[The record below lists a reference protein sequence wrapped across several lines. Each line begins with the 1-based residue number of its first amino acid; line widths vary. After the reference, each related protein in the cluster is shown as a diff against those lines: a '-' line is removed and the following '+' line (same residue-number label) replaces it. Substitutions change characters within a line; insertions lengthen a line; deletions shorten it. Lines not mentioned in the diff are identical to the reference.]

1 MTHATMAPASAPRI
15 LEAWLES
22 STEVLCILDAQG
34 TLLRLS
40 AACAQLLGYE
50 PTALAGQPF
59 AALVAPADRAAVAQG
74 WLAGQFS
81 CQCLR
86 QAGPPVGVA
95 WSVSRVA
102 GGGEQLARGRALPA
116 PAPTAPRPLN
126 HVLIEHGFDM
136 VAVLDRQG
144 VYTYVGGATERVL
157 GYRPEEMLGRQGLDF
172 VHPDD
177 LPDVRASLAALC
189 TQSVLTMPEFR
200 FRAADG
206 EWKWLQSTASSQ
218 LANPEIQAFTLS
230 SRDVTEQRRKEYEL
244 AKSEQRFR
252 LLFDND
258 LTLTTFQTADGRVLD
273 ANQALL
279 TFLKKEKHELL
290 DRTSAE
296 FLPADVRA
304 LFREKHALAASGQ
317 RVRFETQVQLPG
329 IGARTLKVTKTP
341 LIAKGEVVGIHCG
354 MQDITAMAA
363 AQHLIQRQAA
373 QLTTIL
379 ESITDAFF
387 SLDKDMNF
395 TYLNRETERLLGVN
409 RAECLGRNI
418 WDLFPDEVDSP
429 YYYNYVRASE
439 TGQTRHFEA
448 FFKPTS
454 SWFEVKAFPSTEGL
468 SVYFSDITDRLESDR
483 QIEQLALVART
494 TDNGVIITDAHDR
507 IDWVNESFTKHTG
520 YTLAEVAG
528 KTPGEVLHG
537 PETDQPTVE
546 HIRTRMTQRRPF
558 SATLLHYKKSG
569 KKVWLSM
576 DITPVYDE
584 AGQLTQFITLFQN
597 ITYRKEIEASQAKMT
612 QDLYRQNRDLQQFA
626 YVISHNLRGPL
637 SNALGLATLL
647 TKADK
652 SATSFDTTLGLL
664 SQSMTQVD
672 TVLKDLNTVLAIR
685 DQQDVQEPEQVPLA
699 DVCQQAMHDLREA
712 LHQCGG
718 QVQLTAPA
726 SLRISGNRAYL
737 YSIFYNL
744 LSNSIKYRSPERPLA
759 VTIRCASEAGSGA
772 CISFADNGSGF
783 DMYKAGSE
791 VFQLYKRFHTNQRG
805 RGIGLFLVKTHVEAM
820 GGKIEVTSA
829 VDAGTLFNIHLDP
842 H

>member
-1 MTHATMAPASAPRI
+1 MAITSDTRI

-22 STEVLCILDAQG
+22 SAEVLCVLDAQG
-34 TLLRLS
+34 QVLRTS
-40 AACAQLLGYE
+40 AACAQLLGYQPAE
-50 PTALAGQPF
+50 LVGRPF
-59 AALVAPADRAAVAQG
+59 ASLLAPADRAAVARVG
-74 WLAGQFS
+74 LAGSFTGHL
-81 CQCLR
+81 LR
-86 QAGPPVGVA
+86 QAGPPVSMTWA
-95 WSVSRVA
+95 MSQVA
-102 GGGEQLARGRALPA
+102 GGAEVLAVGQALPA
-116 PAPTAPRPLN
+116 APEPRPLN
-126 HVLIEHGFDM
+126 HVLIEQGFDM

-144 VYTYVGGATERVL
+144 VYTYVGGATERIL
-157 GYRPEEMLGRQGLDF
+157 GYRPEEMLGQQGLDF
-172 VHPDD
+172 VHPED
-177 LPDVRASLAALC
+177 LPEVRASLAALC

-200 FRAADG
+200 FRAANG

-230 SRDVTEQRRKEYEL
+230 SRDVTEQRRKDCEL

-290 DRTSAE
+290 NRTSAE
-296 FLPADVRA
+296 FLPADVRD

-317 RVRFETQVQLPG
+317 RVRFETQVRLPG
-329 IGARTLKVTKTP
+329 APEQTLKVTKTP
-341 LIAKGEVVGIHCG
+341 LIANGQVVGIHCG

-363 AQHLIQRQAA
+363 AQHLIRRQAE

-387 SLDKDMNF
+387 SLDKNMNF
-395 TYLNRETERLLGVN
+395 TYLNRETERLLGVS
-409 RAECLGRNI
+409 REECLGKNI
-418 WDLFPDEVDSP
+418 WNLFPGEPDSP
-429 YYYNYVRASE
+429 YYYNYVRAAE

-483 QIEQLALVART
+483 QIERLALVARK
-494 TDNGVIITDAHDR
+494 TDNGVIITDAQGR

-528 KTPGEVLHG
+528 KTPGSVLQG
-537 PETDQPTVE
+537 PETDPATVE

-558 SATLLHYKKSG
+558 SATLLNYKKSG
-569 KKVWLSM
+569 KKVWFSM

-584 AGQLTQFITLFQN
+584 SGQLTQFIALLQN

-637 SNALGLATLL
+637 SNALGLASLL

-652 SATSFDTTLGLL
+652 QAQHFDNTLGLL
-664 SQSMTQVD
+664 DQSMTQVD
-672 TVLKDLNTVLAIR
+672 TVLKDLNTVLSIR
-685 DQQDVQEPEQVPLA
+685 DQQDVQEPELVPLA
-699 DVCQQAMHDLREA
+699 DVCQQALHDLREA

-718 QVQLTAPA
+718 QVHLTGADE
-726 SLRISGNRAYL
+726 LRISGNRAYL

-744 LSNSIKYRSPERPLA
+744 LSNSIKYRSPERPLT
-759 VTIRCASEAGSGA
+759 VTIHCAREAASGA
-772 CISFADNGSGF
+772 RISFADNGSGF
-783 DMYKAGSE
+783 DTYKAGSE

-820 GGKIEVTSA
+820 GGKIEVASA
-829 VDAGTLFNIHLDP
+829 INAGTRFVIHLDP

>member
-1 MTHATMAPASAPRI
+1 MALTSDTRI
-15 LEAWLES
+15 LEAWLDFS
-22 STEVLCILDAQG
+22 AEVLCVLDAQG
-34 TLLRLS
+34 QVLRAS
-40 AACAQLLGYE
+40 TAGAQLLGYE
-50 PTALAGQPF
+50 PAELVGQAF
-59 AALVAPADRAAVAQG
+59 TSLVDPADRAAVAQRG
-74 WLAGQFS
+74 LAGAFD
-81 CQCLR
+81 CRCLR
-86 QAGPPVGVA
+86 KAGPPLGMA
-95 WSVSRVA
+95 WAVRPVA
-102 GGGEQLARGRALPA
+102 GGEELLALGRALA
-116 PAPTAPRPLN
+116 AVAEPRPFN
-126 HVLIEHGFDM
+126 HVLIEQGFDM
-136 VAVLDRQG
+136 VAVLDRRG
-144 VYTYVGGATERVL
+144 VYTYVGGATERIL
-157 GYRPEEMLGRQGLDF
+157 GYRPEEMLGQQALDF

-177 LPDVRASLAALC
+177 LPEIQASLAGLC

-200 FRAADG
+200 FRAANG

-230 SRDVTEQRRKEYEL
+230 SRDVTEQRHKDCEL
-244 AKSEQRFR
+244 TKSEQRFR

-290 DRTSAE
+290 NRTSAE
-296 FLPADVRA
+296 FLPADVRD

-317 RVRFETQVQLPG
+317 RVRFETQVRLPG
-329 IGARTLKVTKTP
+329 APAQTLKVTKTP
-341 LIAKGEVVGIHCG
+341 LIANGEVVGIHCG

-363 AQHLIQRQAA
+363 AQHLIQRQAE

-395 TYLNRETERLLGVN
+395 TYLNRETERLLGVS
-409 RAECLGRNI
+409 REQCLGKNI
-418 WDLFPDEVDSP
+418 WDLFPGKVGSP

-483 QIEQLALVART
+483 QIERLALVARN
-494 TDNGVIITDAHDR
+494 TDNGVIITDAQGR

-528 KTPGEVLHG
+528 QTPGAVLQG

-546 HIRTRMTQRRPF
+546 HIRTRMKQRRPF
-558 SATLLHYKKSG
+558 SATLLNYKKSG
-569 KKVWLSM
+569 KKVWFSM

-584 AGQLTQFITLFQN
+584 SGQLTQAIALLQN

-637 SNALGLATLL
+637 SNALGLASLL

-652 SATSFDTTLGLL
+652 QGKNFDNTLELL
-664 SQSMTQVD
+664 GQSMTQVD
-672 TVLKDLNTVLAIR
+672 TVLKDLNTVLSIR
-685 DQQDVQEPEQVPLA
+685 DQQDVQAPELVPLA
-699 DVCQQAMHDLREA
+699 DVCQQAMHDLRDA

-718 QVQLTAPA
+718 QVDLTVTDG
-726 SLRISGNRAYL
+726 LRISGNRAYL

-744 LSNSIKYRSPERPLA
+744 LSNSIKYRSPNRPLA
-759 VTIRCASEAGSGA
+759 VAIDCTSEGEGGV
-772 CISFADNGSGF
+772 CLSFADNGSGF
-783 DMYKAGSE
+783 DTYKAGSE

-829 VDAGTLFNIHLDP
+829 VDAGTKFLIHLDP

>member
-1 MTHATMAPASAPRI
+1 MATTSDTRI
-15 LEAWLES
+15 LEAWLDS
-22 STEVLCILDAQG
+22 SAEVLCVLDAQG
-34 TLLRLS
+34 RLLRAS
-40 AACAQLLGYE
+40 AACGQLLGHE
-50 PTALAGQPF
+50 PAALAGQSF
-59 AALVAPADRAAVAQG
+59 ASLVVPADRPALAQAG
-74 WLAGQFS
+74 LAGHFT
-81 CQCLR
+81 CQCLC
-86 QAGPPVGVA
+86 QQGPPVSIA
-95 WSVSRVA
+95 WAVSQVA
-102 GGGEQLARGRALPA
+102 GGPELLAVGRALPA
-116 PAPTAPRPLN
+116 APEPRPLN
-126 HVLIEHGFDM
+126 HVLIEQGFDM
-136 VAVLDRQG
+136 VAVLDRKG
-144 VYTYVGGATERVL
+144 VYTYVGGATERIL
-157 GYRPEEMLGRQGLDF
+157 GYRPEDMLGRQGLDF
-172 VHPDD
+172 VHPED
-177 LPDVRASLAALC
+177 LPAIRASLASLC
-189 TQSVLTMPEFR
+189 TQAVLTMPEFR
-200 FRAADG
+200 FRAANG

-218 LANPEIQAFTLS
+218 LTNPEIQAFTLS
-230 SRDVTEQRRKEYEL
+230 SRDVTEQRRKECEL

-296 FLPADVRA
+296 FLPADVRD

-317 RVRFETQVQLPG
+317 RVRFETQVRLPG
-329 IGARTLKVTKTP
+329 APEQTLKVTKTP
-341 LIAKGEVVGIHCG
+341 LIANGEVVGIHCG

-363 AQHLIQRQAA
+363 AQHLIKRQAE

-379 ESITDAFF
+379 ESLTDAFF
-387 SLDKDMNF
+387 SLDKNMNF

-409 RAECLGRNI
+409 REKCLGKNI
-418 WDLFPDEVDSP
+418 WDLFPDELDSP
-429 YYYNYVRASE
+429 YFYNYVRAAES
-439 TGQTRHFEA
+439 GQTRHFEA

-483 QIEQLALVART
+483 QIERLALVARK
-494 TDNGVIITDAHDR
+494 TDNGVIITDAQGR

-520 YTLAEVAG
+520 YTLAEVVA
-528 KTPGEVLHG
+528 KTPGSVLQG
-537 PETDQPTVE
+537 PETDPATVE

-558 SATLLHYKKSG
+558 SATLLNYKKSG
-569 KKVWLSM
+569 KKVWFSM

-584 AGQLTQFITLFQN
+584 SGQLTQFIALLQN

-637 SNALGLATLL
+637 SNALGLASLL
-647 TKADK
+647 GKSDK
-652 SATSFDTTLGLL
+652 HAGHFDNTLGLL

-672 TVLKDLNTVLAIR
+672 TVLKDLNTVLSIR
-685 DQQDVQEPEQVPLA
+685 DQQDVQQPELVLLA
-699 DVCQQAMHDLREA
+699 DVCQQALHDLRDA

-718 QVQLTAPA
+718 QVHLTGAEGV
-726 SLRISGNRAYL
+726 RISGNRAYL

-744 LSNSIKYRSPERPLA
+744 LSNAIKYRSPDRLLA
-759 VTIRCASEAGSGA
+759 VTIHCASEKGSGA

-783 DMYKAGSE
+783 DTYKAGSE
-791 VFQLYKRFHTNQRG
+791 IFQLYKRFHTNQRG

-829 VDAGTLFNIHLDP
+829 VDAGTRFVIHLDP
-842 H
+842 R